1 MQNILTL
8 KKICPEQNRTGE
20 NYSVACRHKG
30 EKWVGNTSLS
40 KGSRVAFQPTD
51 KQGDEIIN
59 QTDKYT
65 G

>member
-1 MQNILTL
+1 M
-8 KKICPEQNRTGE
+8 GG
-20 NYSVACRHKG
+20 NYSVACSHKG

-40 KGSRVAFQPTD
+40 KGSGVVLQPTD

-59 QTDKYT
+59 QNDKYT

>member
-1 MQNILTL
+1 MQNLLTL
-8 KKICPEQNRTGE
+8 KKICPEQSRTGE

-30 EKWVGNTSLS
+30 EKRVGNTSLS
-40 KGSRVAFQPTD
+40 KGSGVVFQPTD